1 MALDEVD
8 DGRSLV
14 GIGCHAG
21 RVNLHTY
28 AAECSGTED
37 HRVLELRHRLRDVN
51 KDVAAF
57 LHRVAVDNIVLTLT
71 GTIDFAHSIQFVAA
85 GYRLEVDKGIAQ
97 TRFAESILVTTIF
110 VTIVA
115 ILRGGV
121 VVVAVSAA
129 EDVDDVACGVLY
141 VGRCREHTGVLGRG

>member
-28 AAECSGTED
+28 AAVCSGTED
-37 HRVLELRHRLRDVN
+37 HRVLECGQRLRDVDE
-51 KDVAAF
+51 DVAAI

-71 GTIDFAHSIQFVAA
+71 GTIDFAHVGQRIAA
-85 GYRLEVDKGIAQ
+85 GYWFEVDKGVVQA
-97 TRFAESILVTTIF
+97 RLGEVTFVLTIF
-110 VTIVA
+110 VVVIA
-115 ILRGGV
+115 ELGILV
-121 VVVAVSAA
+121 VVVAVCTA
-129 EDVDDVACGVLY
+129 EDVDDTARDVLN
-141 VGRCREHTGVLGRG
+141 VGRSR